1 MQRTSFGL
9 AMVMAKVLPD
19 VEMNFMAN
27 TLTNKIVLL
36 QPLS

>member
-9 AMVMAKVLPD
+9 AMVMAKVLSD
-19 VEMNFMAN
+19 VEMNFMVN
-27 TLTNKIVLL
+27 MLTNKIVLL